1 MTADVMPN
9 PDTPTDRRKG
19 YRSHTPTERAAHGK
33 AARKQT
39 PRAALAHFS
48 ATSDRADPLALLEEQ
63 AETRVPQLIP
73 IRYGRMA
80 ASPFAFFR
88 GAALPMVSDLS
99 TLPNSGLHV
108 QLCGDAH
115 LMNFGAFGTPERRL
129 VFDIN
134 DFDETAVGPFEWD
147 VMRLCASLAVASRER
162 GDDTATTEKVV
173 LAAASSYRAEMAKYA
188 GMSTLDVWYSR
199 FDVEDFLTQ
208 ITKAMK
214 PSKAQGIN
222 TSTLKKIQSRD
233 SVKAAEQNTEMVDGL
248 PRFISNP
255 PLQIR
260 GTEFGI
266 KFGVGGLS
274 TQLGALIDELHGR
287 ASTYRS
293 TLSPE
298 RRHLFDEYRIV
309 DVAMRVVG
317 VGSVGTRCFILLL
330 IGRDSN
336 DPLILQVKEANE
348 SVLERYSV
356 KSPFKH
362 HGERV
367 VIGQKLT
374 QSASDLFL
382 GWTTGHPPEGGTRCF
397 YIRQFRDWKGS
408 VEYAELQVPAFTY
421 YASTCAW
428 AIAKAHA
435 RSGDQIAIS
444 SYVGSGTAFDRA
456 MLSFA
461 LDYADQTVTD
471 HASLVAAID
480 AGRIKALM
488 GV

>member
-1 MTADVMPN
+1 MTPDVMPN

-19 YRSHTPTERAAHGK
+19 YRSHSPAERAAYGK
-33 AARKQT
+33 AARKKT
-39 PRAALAHFS
+39 PRVALAHFS
-48 ATSDRADPLALLEEQ
+48 ATSDRVDPIELLEEQ
-63 AETRVPQLIP
+63 AQNRLPALVP

-134 DFDETAVGPFEWD
+134 DFDETSVGPFEWD
-147 VMRLCASLAVASRER
+147 VMRLCASVAVASRER
-162 GDDTATTEKVV
+162 GDDTATTEQAV
-173 LAAASSYRAEMAKYA
+173 LATASSYRAEMAKYA

-199 FDVEDFLTQ
+199 FDVEVFLKQ
-208 ITKAMK
+208 ITKDLK
-214 PSKAQGIN
+214 PSRAQGIN
-222 TSTLKKIQSRD
+222 TSAVKKMRSRD

-260 GTEFGI
+260 GTETGLS
-266 KFGVGGLS
+266 GVS
-274 TQLGALIDELHGR
+274 TQLGTLIDELHGR
-287 ASTYRS
+287 ASIYRR

-317 VGSVGTRCFILLL
+317 VGSVGTRCYILLL
-330 IGRDSN
+330 IGRDAN
-336 DPLILQVKEANE
+336 DPLILQVKEANK

-356 KSPFKH
+356 KSPFAH
-362 HGERV
+362 PGERV

-382 GWTTGHPPEGGTRCF
+382 GWTDGHPPEGGTRSF

-408 VEYAELQVPAFTY
+408 VEYADLQVPAFTY
-421 YASTCAW
+421 YVRTCAW

-444 SYVGSGTAFDRA
+444 AYVGNGNAFDRA

-471 HASLVAAID
+471 HAALIAAID
-480 AGRIKALM
+480 AGRIEART
-488 GV
+488 GI